1 MKQLRLKIQA
11 EAVKL
16 ENVINFKRTER
27 NNIIDERKRAKKE
40 KDADAVEECN
50 RQLSM
55 TEQDIANLEAKYKE
69 VERNFYLLRHKLGKI
84 RLDLYV
90 FADVI
95 YNSLIEYA
103 EFRKKY
109 VVNPD
114 DDNDVVKAL
123 ETALENIKKLPFEM
137 SDAGYT
143 NYLYGAV
150 TDKFLERWKT
160 IRDGVIQ
167 EVLREVD
174 NEYIDEQKTKKRK

>member
-1 MKQLRLKIQA
+1 MKQLYLKVQA

-16 ENVINFKRTER
+16 DNVINFKRTER
-27 NNIIDERKRAKKE
+27 NNIIDNRKKAKKD
-40 KDADAVEECN
+40 KDVDAVAQWN
-50 RQLSM
+50 RQLQI
-55 TEQDIANLEAKYKE
+55 TEQDITNLEAKYKE
-69 VERNFYLLRHKLGKI
+69 VEKEFYILRHKLGKI

-95 YNSLIEYA
+95 YNSLIEYD

-109 VVNPD
+109 VVNPNG
-114 DDNDVVKAL
+114 DNDVVKAL
-123 ETALENIKKLPFEM
+123 EIALENIKKLPFEM

-143 NYLYGAV
+143 NDLYCAV
-150 TDKFLERWKT
+150 TEKFLSRWKT

-174 NEYIDEQKTKKRK
+174 DEYIEQHKK